1 MISSSFIA
9 GLSSALLIAGG
20 GLLILGG
27 RDGERRLRERILAT
41 RDQKAE
47 TAGPGR
53 DFFID
58 VPQNGNLFVR
68 SAEFLGY
75 RSDLPPPYSISLKI
89 VGVAAIAV
97 AAVVFR
103 LLRALLPVYFAA
115 PVAVF
120 AALVVASLLFHRK
133 SVAYRAVL
141 FRQIPD
147 AMSLMLRAVRAGLP
161 VAEAIR
167 SVARESMSP
176 TREEFNRVAGEAAL
190 GMPIDVTLHRLYRRT
205 LIQEYAFFSVVIG
218 LHGQTGGNLSETLEN
233 LADMVRRRVAM
244 AGKARALAAEGRLS
258 ALVVGVLPF
267 VVGVLISFINPDYVG
282 EFVSNPKGPLLVVAF
297 AVLLTLGAFSS
308 HLLIQRSTQD

>member
-1 MISSSFIA
+1 MMTSSFIT
-9 GLSSALLIAGG
+9 GLASVFLVAAGG
-20 GLLILGG
+20 YVLLSG
-27 RDGERRLRERILAT
+27 RDAERRLRDRIIAA
-41 RDQKAE
+41 RDLQTE
-47 TAGPGR
+47 IAGPGR
-53 DFFID
+53 GMLID
-58 VPQNGNLFVR
+58 DLEKRHFLIRG
-68 SAEFLGY
+68 AEFLGY
-75 RSDLPPPYSISLKI
+75 RPDLPAPYTISLKI
-89 VGVAAIAV
+89 VGMASLAMGSL
-97 AAVVFR
+97 VVR
-103 LLRALLPVYFAA
+103 LLQTLLPLYFSV
-115 PVAVF
+115 PVAM
-120 AALVVASLLFHRK
+120 AAGALVAVLLFNRK
-133 SVAYRAVL
+133 SKAYRAIL

-258 ALVVGVLPF
+258 AMVVGGLPF
-267 VVGVLISFINPDYVG
+267 VVGGLISVVNPGYMG
-282 EFVSNPKGPLLVVAF
+282 EFVSNPKGPLLVAVF
-297 AVLLTLGAFSS
+297 AVLLTLGLASS